1 MSWRVFLLFVLFPL
15 VAGAQ
20 APEGKVYAPGTFD
33 QLEIDG
39 SARIRLVQGDRDEI
53 VVAGD
58 GGSQSA
64 VDLRLVNDRLRIHA
78 PGDWKFWTS
87 ERLQITVR
95 VRKLSRLMLS
105 GTGEVHAAGRF
116 RAEQLAISIAG
127 AGLVRFDELDVDQ
140 LRFDI
145 SGAGDGQ
152 LAGRVDE
159 LRLSISGKGKV
170 LAEQLRAGVAVVA
183 ISGVATTRL
192 WVADQLRVA
201 VAGVGQVDYW
211 GEPVVKRSTS
221 GLASINPLGP
231 KR

>member
-1 MSWRVFLLFVLFPL
+1 MSWCRFLLLALFPFAVL
-15 VAGAQ
+15 AQ
-20 APEGKVYAPGTFD
+20 SPEGKVHALGPFD

-39 SARIRLVQGDRDEI
+39 SARIRLVQGERDEV

-58 GGSQSA
+58 TGSQGA
-64 VDLRLVNDRLRIHA
+64 VELRLVNSRLRIHA
-78 PGDWKFWTS
+78 PGDWKFWTT
-87 ERLQITVR
+87 ERLQITVQ

-105 GTGEVHAAGRF
+105 GTGEVHAPGRF
-116 RAEQLAISIAG
+116 AAEQLAIGISG
-127 AGLVRFDELDVDQ
+127 AGQVRFDELEVDQ

-159 LRLSISGKGKV
+159 LKLAISGKGKV
-170 LAEQLRAGVAVVA
+170 LAEQLRVGVAVVA

-192 WVADQLRVA
+192 WVTDQLRVA

-221 GLASINPLGP
+221 GLASINALGP